1 MKSLFV
7 LALLVSSLIGASLSD
22 EQIREINKQ
31 SRLLVAERAAKA
43 GDVLTWGR
51 ALMPDK
57 FSLPF
62 CQELHGYLVSIRKNH
77 FTSTEAPRGHSKTT
91 VGSFLIPIYQG
102 LNEPEAYR
110 HYLVAQSNADKALVI
125 NRSIKVEIEQNELI
139 KALYGDQ
146 IGKDRWTDAC
156 FVLKNGVAFSA
167 EGCGASI
174 RGLNYRGMRPD
185 FCVADDIYNAE
196 EDANNPNGTLKKN
209 DWFFSTLYPALAQD
223 RKTSMHVTGTAVN
236 RSDLFFKLKED
247 STVTSKTFKAIT
259 DWDKKEVLWKGLKT
273 FEQFEQMRSWMGTL
287 IFSREFQNERRDDS
301 SSIVKTP
308 WLYPDNGSPSWE
320 YDPSQLKFTEDFH
333 YLAGIVTLD
342 PSIGKKVQSDKS
354 GYAFIIKAQRDG
366 ELPKFYIENIAN
378 EHHSWQQRVD
388 KVKEMIANRPR
399 ERPAT
404 KARIETVAGFRDI
417 GDKIAASVAV
427 PCDLVDHVV
436 DKITNLERH
445 SNLFENRRVF
455 LNQNI
460 PEPLKTELTYQLVN
474 NNPLHDDLRDAVLL
488 GLDDESADWGQ
499 WV

>member
-1 MKSLFV
+1 M
-7 LALLVSSLIGASLSD
+7 
-22 EQIREINKQ
+22 
-31 SRLLVAERAAKA
+31 
-43 GDVLTWGR
+43 
-51 ALMPDK
+51 
-57 FSLPF
+57 
-62 CQELHGYLVSIRKNH
+62 
-77 FTSTEAPRGHSKTT
+77 
-91 VGSFLIPIYQG
+91 
-102 LNEPEAYR
+102 
-110 HYLVAQSNADKALVI
+110 
-125 NRSIKVEIEQNELI
+125 
-139 KALYGDQ
+139 
-146 IGKDRWTDAC
+146 
-156 FVLKNGVAFSA
+156 
-167 EGCGASI
+167 
-174 RGLNYRGMRPD
+174 
-185 FCVADDIYNAE
+185 
-196 EDANNPNGTLKKN
+196 
-209 DWFFSTLYPALAQD
+209 
-223 RKTSMHVTGTAVN
+223 
-236 RSDLFFKLKED
+236 
-247 STVTSKTFKAIT
+247 
-259 DWDKKEVLWKGLKT
+259 
-273 FEQFEQMRSWMGTL
+273 
-287 IFSREFQNERRDDS
+287 
-301 SSIVKTP
+301 
-308 WLYPDNGSPSWE
+308 
-320 YDPSQLKFTEDFH
+320 
-333 YLAGIVTLD
+333 
-342 PSIGKKVQSDKS
+342 QSDKS